1 MSIKSQPQIREGGA
15 AEHVRVPRP
24 FGPVV
29 VPIQGRQGADP
40 LDSFK
45 PEPSRWR
52 SIASNKKSTM
62 LIGVAVVVGAAAGA
76 PALYLRNR
84 PSSAVSAI
92 PPRSG
97 HVVLNSRPEGVIVSV
112 DGVRRGVTPLNL
124 DLPAGSHDVLFAE
137 GSAERRLA
145 LIVEAGVR
153 LSENVDLPNAQPR
166 KAGQLK
172 VTSDPQ
178 GARVTIDGNAAGVTP
193 LTVQDIRAGRHT
205 VAVSQGETVANR
217 VVEVSAGATATV
229 FAALGARGREA
240 TGWFA
245 LDAPVELRI
254 LENGQVIGLSG
265 GAPVMLPTGRH
276 QVELVNDSLE
286 MHLTRTLTIAPGKST
301 RVSIPLPNGTLFV
314 NAAPWAEIFVD
325 GRSIGTTPL
334 GAVPLAVGNHELIA
348 RHPQLGEKRRTIVV
362 AAQTPARVSMDL
374 SR

>member
-1 MSIKSQPQIREGGA
+1 MA
-15 AEHVRVPRP
+15 RP

-29 VPIQGRQGADP
+29 VPLESRKDVDP

-45 PEPSRWR
+45 PEPSAWP
-52 SIASNKKSTM
+52 SMAWSKTPTTIAA
-62 LIGVAVVVGAAAGA
+62 IAVLVAAAVGA
-76 PALYLRNR
+76 PALYLRYGR
-84 PSSAVSAI
+84 SAASAI

-97 HVVLNSRPEGVIVSV
+97 HVVLNSRPEGVVVSV
-112 DGVRRGVTPLNL
+112 DGVMRGVTPLNL
-124 DLPAGSHDVLFAE
+124 DLPAGAHEVLFAA

-145 LIVEAGVR
+145 LIVEAGAR
-153 LSENVDLPNAQPR
+153 LSENVDLPNAQTHT
-166 KAGQLK
+166 AGQLEI
-172 VTSDPQ
+172 TSDPR
-178 GARVTIDGNAAGVTP
+178 GARVTIDGSVAGVTP
-193 LTVQDIRAGRHT
+193 LTVQEITAGRHT
-205 VAVSQGETVANR
+205 VTVSQGETVVNR
-217 VVEVSAGATATV
+217 AVEVSPGATASV
-229 FAALGARGREA
+229 FAALGARGGEA

-245 LDAPVELRI
+245 VDAPVELRM

-286 MHLTRTLTIAPGKST
+286 MRLTKTLTIAPGKST
-301 RVSIPLPNGTLFV
+301 RVSVPLPNGTLFV

-348 RHPQLGEKRRTIVV
+348 RHPQLGEKRRAIVV